1 MRVCIHAGA
10 SYRVE
15 DNHRGEPP
23 RLATCQAKKH
33 VTDFQAGTSFGVS
46 TIYLALA
53 VSANTAS
60 GGTGRVIATENEP
73 SKANI
78 ARQNWKEAGEEVERV
93 IELREGDLRETLQ
106 VDLPTVD
113 MLLLDS
119 ESKGR
124 FGRRRWR

>member
-1 MRVCIHAGA
+1 MAI
-10 SYRVE
+10 
-15 DNHRGEPP
+15 
-23 RLATCQAKKH
+23 CQARRH
-33 VTDFQAGTSFGVS
+33 VTHIQAGTSFGVS
-46 TIYLALA
+46 TICLALA

-78 ARQNWKEAGEEVERV
+78 ARQNWKEAGDEVERV

-106 VDLPTVD
+106 ADLPTVD

>member
-1 MRVCIHAGA
+1 MAI
-10 SYRVE
+10 
-15 DNHRGEPP
+15 
-23 RLATCQAKKH
+23 CQARRH
-33 VTDFQAGTSFGVS
+33 VTHIQAGTSFGVS